1 MFLYWIF
8 FLSLRSSTSFSLLN
22 FFCPSAAFFG
32 LWYQTRIN
40 NTKWSPKRGIRVNS
54 FKAGQRELSLNR
66 TGMLSRCY
74 LLDTC
79 AITSCSCREH
89 CEMDAYIQIGLTS
102 RKCYAIA
109 SDLIGCRPGL
119 WHRRNTRVFLL
130 LFFFSLSFLFPYIL
144 FLVVVFFLV
153 LLVRLNLIAFL
164 DFFFLL
170 LLRRQHETRI
180 SHTRKQTRKQQKSKW
195 MITKK
200 KKEQKK
206 IWLNEAEWC
215 RFFFGFNV
223 INACGMTWPSE
234 C

>member
-79 AITSCSCREH
+79 AITSCREH

-130 LFFFSLSFLFPYIL
+130 LFFFFLCL
-144 FLVVVFFLV
+144 
-153 LLVRLNLIAFL
+153 
-164 DFFFLL
+164 FFFLTFCSSL
-170 LLRRQHETRI
+170 L
-180 SHTRKQTRKQQKSKW
+180 
-195 MITKK
+195 
-200 KKEQKK
+200 
-206 IWLNEAEWC
+206 
-215 RFFFGFNV
+215 FFSSSF
-223 INACGMTWPSE
+223 
-234 C
+234 